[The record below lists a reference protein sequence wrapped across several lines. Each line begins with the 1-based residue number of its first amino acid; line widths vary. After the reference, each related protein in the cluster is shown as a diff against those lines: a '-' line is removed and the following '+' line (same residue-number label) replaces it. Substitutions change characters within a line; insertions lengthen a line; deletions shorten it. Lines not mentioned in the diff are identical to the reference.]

1 MGLTASTSK
10 GVKIK
15 HVSARETLD
24 STLQVE
30 AIITP
35 LGAKE
40 G

>member
-15 HVSARETLD
+15 QVSAGEALD
-24 STLQVE
+24 NILKVE
-30 AIITP
+30 AIITS